1 MFSALPLALTG
12 FRLGVPLALLPL
24 LIWGGPGAQILAA
37 VLFTLAAL
45 TDWLDGL
52 LARALGQVT
61 RWGKILDPIA
71 DKMLSLS
78 TLLALVARDGS
89 GDMLVWLALLML
101 GRELLMAGLREGSAV
116 ALPVSP
122 MSRAKTFLTYMALG
136 LLILGGSIG
145 QLGLGVLAG
154 ALVLGYGS
162 LALSIWR
169 VARP

>member
-61 RWGKILDPIA
+61 RWGKILDPIQ
-71 DKMLSLS
+71 
-78 TLLALVARDGS
+78 
-89 GDMLVWLALLML
+89 
-101 GRELLMAGLREGSAV
+101 E
-116 ALPVSP
+116 
-122 MSRAKTFLTYMALG
+122 
-136 LLILGGSIG
+136 
-145 QLGLGVLAG
+145 
-154 ALVLGYGS
+154 
-162 LALSIWR
+162 WR
-169 VARP
+169 T